1 MHSLFICLT
10 LEELDYGE
18 LSNIYWCQGDKN
30 LKKKKKESELWAI
43 TFCLGQSLG
52 MLKFD
57 LGG

>member
-1 MHSLFICLT
+1 MGSYLT
-10 LEELDYGE
+10 FTGVK
-18 LSNIYWCQGDKN
+18 IRI
-30 LKKKKKESELWAI
+30 KKKKESELWAI